1 MALKQYCLKMS
12 HSLWNDVDKNR
23 MALVGVLYP
32 QGITRADYIREAVTQ
47 YNKWN
52 AEVIA
57 PKMTSLKKEID
68 EPIGFYIDD
77 GLDVRW

>member
-23 MALVGVLYP
+23 MALVGTLYP
-32 QGITRADYIREAVTQ
+32 QGITRADYIREAVTH

-52 AEVIA
+52 AEVVA
-57 PKMTSLKKEID
+57 PKMTALKKEMD

>member
-12 HSLWNDVDKNR
+12 HSLWNEVDKNR
-23 MALVGVLYP
+23 MQLVGILYP
-32 QGITRADYIREAVTQ
+32 QGVSRADYIREAVTQ

-52 AEVIA
+52 SEVVTRRV
-57 PKMTSLKKEID
+57 TSLKKEID

>member
-1 MALKQYCLKMS
+1 MALKQYCLEMS

-23 MALVGVLYP
+23 MALVGTLYP
-32 QGITRADYIREAVTQ
+32 QGVTRADYIREAVTQ

-77 GLDVRW
+77 GLDVKW